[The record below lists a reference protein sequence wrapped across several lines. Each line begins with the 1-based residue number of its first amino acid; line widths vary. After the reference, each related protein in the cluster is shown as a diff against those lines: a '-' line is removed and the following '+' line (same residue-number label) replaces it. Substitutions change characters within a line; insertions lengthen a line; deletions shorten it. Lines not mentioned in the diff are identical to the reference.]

1 MSVCIATGLVSIPYR
16 RFRRRD
22 ASVHRTSSSG
32 WQRPVRTFVRLAG
45 SSRSP
50 RVTASAKSRRSAS
63 VACSRK
69 LSTAQRP
76 SVSQR
81 KRASGGRSFVFW
93 KSASASRKFAHCLR
107 STSGCGSE

>member
-1 MSVCIATGLVSIPYR
+1 M
-16 RFRRRD
+16 RF
-22 ASVHRTSSSG
+22 
-32 WQRPVRTFVRLAG
+32 AG

-50 RVTASAKSRRSAS
+50 RFTASANSRRSAS

-76 SVSQR
+76 SACQR
-81 KRASGGRSFVFW
+81 KRASAGMSFVFG